1 MSINYTLGEEVA
13 NSISHGVGIIFGI
26 VAGFVLMNVAIQS
39 GNSWAIGSV
48 PLYLFGM
55 LASYVSSTWY
65 HSCIHHPE
73 RKALLRKFDHAAIY
87 LHIAGTYSPITLVL
101 LRNSG
106 AWGWGL
112 FVFVWLCAAVG
123 FLLSFTRL
131 KEHSNLETIC
141 FVAMGACILIA
152 FKPLMSVV
160 EPSGHMDIV
169 WWIIAGGASYI
180 IGALF
185 YSFKNVKYMHSVF
198 HLFCL
203 GGSICH
209 VIAIYEALLI
219 A

>member
-13 NSISHGVGIIFGI
+13 NSVSHGVGIIFGI

-101 LRNSG
+101 LRTPVLG
-106 AWGWGL
+106 D
-112 FVFVWLCAAVG
+112 
-123 FLLSFTRL
+123 
-131 KEHSNLETIC
+131 
-141 FVAMGACILIA
+141 GAC
-152 FKPLMSVV
+152 
-160 EPSGHMDIV
+160 
-169 WWIIAGGASYI
+169 SYSY
-180 IGALF
+180 GF
-185 YSFKNVKYMHSVF
+185 V
-198 HLFCL
+198 
-203 GGSICH
+203 
-209 VIAIYEALLI
+209 LLWDFF
-219 A
+219 